1 MPRPDWPEYFM
12 TLAHAVATRA
22 TCDRKHVGAV
32 VVKNNRV
39 IASGYNG
46 AVSGMRHCDDVGHE
60 LEENHCSRAV
70 HAEIN
75 AICQAA
81 RYGVALDGAE
91 CYITAS
97 PCWGCFKALVN
108 AGIKKIVYG
117 EFYRDKRI
125 FDAAAEIGIELKHLQ
140 TETNNDAS

>member
-1 MPRPDWPEYFM
+1 MS
-12 TLAHAVATRA
+12 LAHAVATRA

-32 VVKNNRV
+32 IVKNNRV
-39 IASGYNG
+39 MATGFNG
-46 AVSGMRHCDDVGHE
+46 AVSGMRHCDEVGHD
-60 LEENHCSRAV
+60 LEDGRCSRAV

-108 AGIKKIVYG
+108 AGIKKVIYA

>member
-1 MPRPDWPEYFM
+1 MSRPDWPEYFM
-12 TLAHAVATRA
+12 SLAHAVAPRA

-32 VVKNNRV
+32 IVKNNRV
-39 IASGYNG
+39 MATGFNG
-46 AVSGMRHCDDVGHE
+46 AVAGMKHCDEAGHD
-60 LEENHCSRAV
+60 LEDNHCSRAA
-70 HAEIN
+70 HAELN

-108 AGIKKIVYG
+108 AGIKKIVYA
-117 EFYRDKRI
+117 EFYNDKRI
-125 FDAAAEIGIELKHLQ
+125 FDAAREIGIELKHLQ
-140 TETNNDAS
+140 AGLNDDA